1 MILLVADTSILVD
14 LERGGLLESAF
25 GYGWTFVV
33 PDLLYE
39 RELADQNGAY
49 LKSLGLGVIELTP
62 DEVALAQQVQAER
75 RALSLPDCFAL
86 SCALRPSHTLL
97 SGDKALRAEAL
108 ARNGT
113 VYGLLWLLDQLEQA
127 GLSKALLYEALQ
139 KISAHPRAR
148 LPAAEVRP
156 RLQRWAS

>member
-14 LERGGLLESAF
+14 LERGGLLEFAF

-39 RELADQNGAY
+39 RELAEQNGPY

-62 DEVALAQQVQAER
+62 DEVALAQQVRAER

-86 SCALRPSHTLL
+86 SCALRPGHTLL
-97 SGDKALRAEAL
+97 SGDKALRAEAV

-113 VYGLLWLLDQLEQA
+113 VYGLLWLLDQLEQG

-148 LPAAEVRP
+148 LPTAEVRS
-156 RLQRWAS
+156 RLQRWES